1 MTEGKSKVQ
10 FIQTPKGE
18 DLAILPRASFERLRE
33 LAEDRLDAEDARA
46 ALARMRAGEE
56 ELVPQNVVDRL
67 LSGESPIR
75 VWREH
80 RGLTQVR
87 LASAAGI
94 KKAYLSQIE
103 SRQRKGTVATL
114 RTLARA
120 LRVDLDDLIDPRQ
133 SEI

>member
-1 MTEGKSKVQ
+1 MTEGKAKVQ

-18 DLAILPRASFERLRE
+18 DLAVLPRASFERLRE

-46 ALARMRAGEE
+46 ALARLRAGQE
-56 ELVPQNVVDRL
+56 ELVPQDVVDRL

-87 LASAAGI
+87 LAAAAGI

-114 RTLARA
+114 RALAGA
-120 LRVDLDDLIDPRQ
+120 LGVDLDDLTGPQR
-133 SEI
+133 SEV